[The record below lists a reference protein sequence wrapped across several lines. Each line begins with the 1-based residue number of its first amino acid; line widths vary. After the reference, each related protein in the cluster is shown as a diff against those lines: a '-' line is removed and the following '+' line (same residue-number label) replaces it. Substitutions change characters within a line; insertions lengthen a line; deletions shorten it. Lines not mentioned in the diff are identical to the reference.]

1 MSSHHRVLQ
10 ILLARVAVALVLTA
24 SLITAAC
31 GADTAKF
38 PPYPDEWEWFVPSD
52 GRTHLTDLRAFLLD
66 DGEVLV
72 RAEFLD
78 HVGKS
83 NNRSW
88 LLFSKRPVNGASID
102 EAGRVTAGRAALGQ
116 VVGTGKAE
124 ASIGS
129 GFSVTNVSRAYRLCF
144 RGPVRNIVVKRDTSG
159 HIVTSRVVFVV
170 LDQAR
175 EFVGGGGQAWLG
187 EEDASCP
194 DEEPVRVRYRVAAAA
209 GTFLSLFDGTTLMV
223 DRDAGMIVRLRDT
236 LEPGRPSPS
245 GRVYSFE
252 YRDNDFFIDD
262 VLGKHYSGDG
272 EVPQYQEM
280 LDDLYNYLTQQT
292 QKR

>member
-10 ILLARVAVALVLTA
+10 ILFARVAVALVLSA
-24 SLITAAC
+24 SLITSAC

-52 GRTHLTDLRAFLLD
+52 GRAHLMDLRAFLLN

-72 RAEFLD
+72 RAEFSD
-78 HVGKS
+78 NAGKS
-83 NNRSW
+83 NNH
-88 LLFSKRPVNGASID
+88 
-102 EAGRVTAGRAALGQ
+102 
-116 VVGTGKAE
+116 GKAE

-129 GFSVTNVSRAYRLCF
+129 GVSVTSVSSAYRLCF

-159 HIVTSRVVFVV
+159 HTVTSRVVFVV

-187 EEDASCP
+187 EDDASCP
-194 DEEPVRVRYRVAAAA
+194 DEGPVRVRYRVAAAA
-209 GTFLSLFDGTTLMV
+209 GTFLSLPDGTTLMV
-223 DRDAGMIVRLRDT
+223 DRDTGAIVRLRDA

-272 EVPQYQEM
+272 ETPRYQDM
-280 LDDLYNYLTQQT
+280 LDDLYNYLNQQT
-292 QKR
+292 REC